1 MLRFFRFLLKAIII
15 LIRVFRWLQRW
26 KHKIV
31 SWFKG
36 RPLGT
41 NQYSKT
47 TIIHPAEPSTPKRK
61 VFGSDEGSYV
71 EFEELKNKEFKN

>member
-15 LIRVFRWLQRW
+15 LIRVFSWLQRW
-26 KHKIV
+26 KRKIV

-36 RPLGT
+36 KPSGT
-41 NQYSKT
+41 SQYSKT

-61 VFGSDEGSYV
+61 VFGSDEGSYIDY
-71 EFEELKNKEFKN
+71 EEVRGEN